1 MGLTK
6 EKILELSRKNNEPE
20 WMLRKR
26 LDAFSLFERLDMPE
40 LRYGLHIV
48 STYGE
53 LDLNK
58 LDFSKQHKTEV
69 IDADVFSKK
78 GIVIE
83 DLHTAL
89 KTRPELVKKYF
100 MTDCIKVEE
109 NKFAALHAAFWHR
122 GLFIHIPKDV
132 EVKTPIHLKLKAQG
146 DVIEHILV
154 ISDSSSN
161 IDIIEEVYSDSDK
174 DNNKFLFRSGL
185 VEIYAQENSK
195 VQFASIQNY
204 GSNVFNF
211 TIKRALVE
219 RDANVNWLDCVF
231 GSNITI
237 SNVSSLLKGNGARS
251 NNWAVFYGDEK
262 QHYDF
267 SMNSVHE
274 APDTVSDML
283 TKGAL
288 SDNAKSIYRGSI
300 KIHQNAAR
308 SNGYQKEDT
317 LLLSD
322 KAEVDS
328 IPKLEIDTNDV
339 KCSHGAAIG
348 QIDEDKLF
356 YMMSRGI
363 PEDLAKRKI
372 VEGFFDPMLKK
383 IAIEELRN
391 NLMQMID
398 KRMG

>member
-1 MGLTK
+1 MALTK
-6 EKILELSRKNNEPE
+6 EKILELSRRNNEPE
-20 WMLRKR
+20 WMQNKR
-26 LDAFSLFERLDMPE
+26 IEAFSLFERMDMPE
-40 LRYGLHIV
+40 LRYGLHIT
-48 STYGE
+48 STYG
-53 LDLNK
+53 DLNLEK
-58 LDFSKQHKTEV
+58 LDFSNQHKTEV
-69 IDADVFSKK
+69 IDADMFAKH

-89 KTRPELVKKYF
+89 KTRQELVKKYF

-109 NKFAALHAAFWHR
+109 NKFTALHAAFWHR
-122 GLFIHIPKDV
+122 GLFIHIPKDI
-132 EVKTPIHLKLKAQG
+132 EVKTPIHLKLKAQE
-146 DVIEHILV
+146 DVIDHILI

-161 IDIIEEVYSDSDK
+161 IDIIEEVYSDK

-185 VEIYAQENSK
+185 VEIYAKENSK

-204 GSNVFNF
+204 GNNVFNF

-231 GSNITI
+231 GSKITI

-283 TKGAL
+283 TKGVL
-288 SDNAKSIYRGSI
+288 SDHAKSIYRGTI
-300 KIHQNAAR
+300 KIAKQAPR

-322 KAEVDS
+322 KAEIDS

-363 PEDLAKRKI
+363 SEDLAKKKI
-372 VEGFFDPMLKK
+372 VEGFFHPMLKK

-391 NLMQMID
+391 NLMNMID

>member
-1 MGLTK
+1 MALTK
-6 EKILELSRKNNEPE
+6 ENIIDLSKRNSEPD
-20 WMLRKR
+20 WMLKKR
-26 LDAFSLFERLDMPE
+26 LKAFAVFETMEMPE
-40 LRYGLHIV
+40 LRYGLHIF
-48 STYGE
+48 STYGN
-53 LDLNK
+53 LDMDK
-58 LDFSKQHKTEV
+58 LDFSNKHEIEV
-69 IDADVFSKK
+69 INADKSI
-78 GIVIE
+78 IVE
-83 DLHTAL
+83 NMHTAI
-89 KTRPELVKKYF
+89 KNRPELIRKYF
-100 MTDCIKVEE
+100 MTDCIKADE
-109 NKFAALHAAFWHR
+109 NKFTALHAAFWSN
-122 GLFIHIPKDV
+122 GLLIYIPKDTEIKEPV
-132 EVKTPIHLKLKAQG
+132 HIKLKAKG

-154 ISDSSSN
+154 IADSSSN
-161 IDIIEEVYSDSDK
+161 INIIEEISSDK
-174 DNNKFLFRSGL
+174 SNNLLFRSGL
-185 VEIYAQENSK
+185 VEIYAKENSK

-204 GSNVFNF
+204 SSNVFNF

-237 SNVSSLLKGNGARS
+237 SDASSFLKGSGARS
-251 NNWAVFYGDEK
+251 NNWAVFYGDES

-267 SMNSVHE
+267 SMKSVHE
-274 APDTVSDML
+274 APDTTSDIL
-283 TKGAL
+283 TKGVL
-288 SDNAKSIYRGSI
+288 SNNAKSIYRGSI
-300 KIHQNAAR
+300 KIHQNAVR

-363 PEDLAKRKI
+363 PEYLAKKKI
-372 VEGFFDPMLKK
+372 VEGFFHPMLKQ

-391 NLMQMID
+391 NLMQMIN